1 MALNWAGF
9 AFKCAQTDFKLGQD
23 IMNIGANY
31 TASKAKQAQME
42 MKAENMGKAAED
54 FNKKV
59 GRVQEQGRQAREG
72 RMIQAGQDVGR
83 INAGAAGSGIDVSSN
98 TVRKTIQDTMVSAYN
113 DAAIMAKNEAE
124 TAHEMQNREL
134 EQRSAQVWM
143 EYNVEVEKVNR
154 KMELIGGIMSAAS
167 NWMGGMADAGNS
179 LMGGG

>member
-1 MALNWAGF
+1 MMNWAGF

-31 TASKAKQAQME
+31 SASKAKQAQLE
-42 MKAENMGKAAED
+42 MQAENFGKAADD

-59 GRVQEQGRQAREG
+59 GRVQEQGRAAREQ

-113 DAAIMAKNEAE
+113 DAAVMAVNEAE
-124 TAHEMQNREL
+124 AAHEMQNREL
-134 EQRSAQVWM
+134 EQRVSKVWT
-143 EYNVEVEKVNR
+143 EYNVGVEKVNR

-167 NWMGGMADAGNS
+167 NWMGGMADAGSS
-179 LMGGG
+179 LMGG

>member
-1 MALNWAGF
+1 MMNWASF
-9 AFKCAQTDFKLGQD
+9 ALKCAQTDFKLGQD

-31 TASKAKQAQME
+31 SASKAKQAQLE
-42 MKAENMGKAAED
+42 MQAENFGKAAED

-59 GRVQEQGRQAREG
+59 GRVQEQGRAAREQ

-113 DAAIMAKNEAE
+113 DTAVMAVNEAE
-124 TAHEMQNREL
+124 AAHDMQNREL
-134 EQRSAQVWM
+134 EQRASKVWT
-143 EYNVEVEKVNR
+143 EYNVGVEKANR

-167 NWMGGMADAGNS
+167 NWMGGMADAAGS
-179 LMGGG
+179 LMGG